1 MEEIEIRLNNFL
13 FNSGVLGFYK
23 ILENSNKLDLIKS
36 EGNTIKIDPK
46 VFENFETD
54 YIEAMLHTFRQD
66 TRWYTITDSKARIQG
81 LDISDKEDAKKL
93 DDFYKFLKKSL
104 ESASYKAGY
113 EIAKIKDDENPY
125 KYIEEIKEQKTK
137 EIIKENTL
145 KIIDY
150 LKKHKEIYCMK
161 DIMYGKIQMFWE
173 NVAFLNKTANTKDI
187 KEEYKKAFV
196 IPVQEYLEKRQ
207 KSEYNCIECGNVV
220 GKSDSSS
227 LSWLKDTGVDI
238 ARKKSAFWNFK
249 EDAFIC
255 PICNLIYSCVPL
267 GFTIVGNN
275 SIFINQSESIK
286 DLVDSNQVIEGI
298 NDMERQKLE
307 KIQYHLFIKLSNQFK
322 EKQDKEM
329 YEKGIENIQVIKRK
343 MLEKDKLKY
352 EFNIISRDKMNA
364 FKKSNNDF
372 EQLVDK
378 VVYIDK
384 KPFIIYEEV
393 ISNFL
398 GNINQ
403 YRLLDKL
410 IREIENNNANINY
423 LNNILN
429 IQINSEGEKDLEEEK
444 EIKEMKE
451 KLRQA
456 GYMLKKEYLT
466 RKENENKLKSLILQL
481 TNNLRT
487 NNAIAFMD
495 IVTRTYGAL
504 GASIPSAAAFGKML
518 EDKKYFRELGYAYVI
533 GLETFVGSVSNK
545 EENKDE
551 K

>member
-46 VFENFETD
+46 VFENFETN

-196 IPVQEYLEKRQ
+196 IPVQQYLEKKQ
-207 KSEYNCIECGNVV
+207 KGEYNCIECGNIV
-220 GKSDSSS
+220 GKSDTSS
-227 LSWLKDTGVDI
+227 LSWIKNTGVDI

-255 PICNLIYSCVPL
+255 PICSLIYSCVPL
-267 GFTIVGNN
+267 GFTILGNN
-275 SIFINQSESIK
+275 SIFINRNESINN
-286 DLVDSNQVIEGI
+286 LIETNKLIEIKNSI
-298 NDMERQKLE
+298 NGKGLE
-307 KIQYHLFIKLSNQFK
+307 TIQYNLFIKLLNRFK
-322 EKQDKEM
+322 EIQDEKM
-329 YEKGIENIQVIKRK
+329 YENGIDNIQVVKRK
-343 MLEKDKLKY
+343 KIEKDNVKY
-352 EFNIISRDKMNA
+352 EMNIISRDKMVA
-364 FKKSNNDF
+364 FKKSKKDF
-372 EQLVDK
+372 EILIDK

-384 KPFIIYEEV
+384 EPLIIYEEV

-410 IREIENNNANINY
+410 IREKENN
-423 LNNILN
+423 
-429 IQINSEGEKDLEEEK
+429 
-444 EIKEMKE
+444 
-451 KLRQA
+451 
-456 GYMLKKEYLT
+456 KKIY
-466 RKENENKLKSLILQL
+466 
-481 TNNLRT
+481 
-487 NNAIAFMD
+487 
-495 IVTRTYGAL
+495 
-504 GASIPSAAAFGKML
+504 
-518 EDKKYFRELGYAYVI
+518 
-533 GLETFVGSVSNK
+533 
-545 EENKDE
+545 
-551 K
+551 